1 VYYVL
6 IARSTGSGKT
16 EGTEVNATPEQ
27 ETVAEKILKLL
38 AKAESTTAE
47 EAEALLE
54 KAAALQAKYSIDQ
67 AMLRMAGKTG
77 GVGVIEKVLTVKGG
91 YAYALQQLALRI
103 GGGKGFKCLIGG
115 RGNYK
120 VVYWIGHADD
130 VADAEVLYTS
140 LLIQQERA
148 AREAMKSFKED
159 PWSNVTVGSQRYQ
172 FKRSFMVGFADGVGE
187 ILVRAKKEATK
198 QAEEQHGSDSVALVL
213 VDRKDEI
220 DHFYQDKYA
229 GRVKSHRDRN
239 RVGHGYSGGREAG
252 LNADVGGRAAV
263 GGGAKG
269 QLR

>member
-1 VYYVL
+1 LRFPVDISREPVYYVL

-103 GGGKGFKCLIGG
+103 G

-159 PWSNVTVGSQRYQ
+159 PWSNVKVGSQRYQ